1 MSVRIL
7 LLCLPLLLQACGSIP
22 DSPDEL
28 VRTSTTTA
36 TFCYQD
42 QLPIVKSRVRDFL
55 TRCYGPVRATTMI
68 PINGSLVPMS
78 MRLDFSVL
86 EDEHPGG
93 ARLSVK
99 NMAGVGYVVDM
110 DDKTVGCTT
119 RLNMYAVTGL
129 WQRVFE
135 KVDKVARGGEATCP
149 H

>member
-1 MSVRIL
+1 MRIL
-7 LLCLPLLLQACGSIP
+7 LVCVALLLPACVSIP

-42 QLPIVKSRVRDFL
+42 QLPIVKNRVRDFL
-55 TRCYGPVRATTMI
+55 TRCYGPVRATTMV

-86 EDEHPGG
+86 EDERPGE

-99 NMAGVGYVVDM
+99 NMAGVGYVVEM
-110 DDKTVGCTT
+110 DNKTVGCAT
-119 RLNMYAVTGL
+119 RVNMYAVTDF
-129 WQRVFE
+129 WKRVFE
-135 KVDKVARGGEATCP
+135 KVDKVASGGEATCP